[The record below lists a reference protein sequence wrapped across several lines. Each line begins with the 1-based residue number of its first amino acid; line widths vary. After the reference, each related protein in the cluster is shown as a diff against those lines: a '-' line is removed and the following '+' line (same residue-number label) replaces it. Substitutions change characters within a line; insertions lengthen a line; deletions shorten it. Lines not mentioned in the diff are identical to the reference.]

1 MGEPNKTVALFGGE
15 PIDVTLRDGTT
26 EQVFVHTLRVVEF
39 PRVFNAL
46 DDEEKLAE
54 IFCAKPDGWA
64 ATLSPKSHEAVIE
77 KGNELNSDFFCRWAQ
92 RRVVQRAKLAAGLTE
107 LPESPSPTGLP
118 K

>member
-1 MGEPNKTVALFGGE
+1 MEPNKTVALFGGE
-15 PIDVTLRDGTT
+15 PIEVTLRDGVI
-26 EQVFVHTLRVVEF
+26 EKDVFVRTLRVVDF
-39 PRVFNAL
+39 PRVFSAL

-54 IFCAKPDGWA
+54 IFCGKPEGWA
-64 ATLSPKSHEAVIE
+64 ATLSPASHEAIIE

-92 RRVVQRAKLAAGLTE
+92 RRVAQRAKLAAGLTE